1 MKLDKMV
8 VGSMQEN
15 CYILSCEETKE
26 AIIIDPGFEGKRIIK
41 FIEDNNLK
49 PKHIVLTHGHYDHI
63 GAVEEIKDTFNIDIV
78 IHQEDV
84 ELIED
89 PDKNFSSR
97 TGKVIKFSADR
108 IVDEMNTVEFGNEEV
123 VVLHTPGHTHGGICL
138 LSDKILIAG
147 DTLFKQSIGRT
158 DLSGS
163 TEKFLVK
170 SIKKK
175 LMVLE
180 DDVEVFPGHGPNST
194 IGFERKNNP
203 YLTR

>member
-1 MKLDKMV
+1 MKVDRIV

-15 CYILSCEETKE
+15 CYILSCEITKE
-26 AIIIDPGFEGKRIIK
+26 AIVVDPGFEAKRIIK
-41 FIEDNNLK
+41 FIEENELK
-49 PKHIVLTHGHYDHI
+49 PQSIVLTHGHYDHI
-63 GAVEEIKDTFNIDIV
+63 GGVEEIKNAFNVDII

-97 TGKVIKFSADR
+97 TNKIIKFSADR
-108 IVDEMNTVEFGNEEV
+108 IVEEMNTIKFGNEEV
-123 VVLHTPGHTHGGICL
+123 VVIHTPGHTHGGICL
-138 LSDKILIAG
+138 LSGKILIAG

-158 DLSGS
+158 DLSGCS
-163 TEKFLVK
+163 EKFLVK
-170 SIKKK
+170 SIKKN

-180 DDVEVFPGHGPNST
+180 DDVKVFPGHGPSST